1 MSKLATSALIF
12 ALGTTLAS
20 AHHEETQPGPPV
32 QMLASLPANSWPVT
46 DWYKQ
51 TVYDFS
57 DNKIGE
63 VVDMMLDHD
72 GKAAAIMIGV
82 GGFIGV
88 GEKDVAVPYNAVQ
101 FRKKDNKWYLHM
113 NSTKDALKNAPG
125 YKYDRNAMEWMPEN
139 ASATVGG
146 SNTPQPRGR

>member
-1 MSKLATSALIF
+1 MSKLVTSALIL

-20 AHHEETQPGPPV
+20 AHHEATEPGPAV
-32 QMLASLPANSWPVT
+32 QMISKLPANSWPVT

-51 TVYDFS
+51 SVYDSS

-63 VVDMMLDHD
+63 VVDMILDHD
-72 GKAAAIMIGV
+72 GKTVAIMIGV

-101 FRKKDNKWYLHM
+101 FKKKDNKWYLHM
-113 NSTKDALKNAPG
+113 NSTKDALKSAPG

-139 ASATVGG
+139 APSTTGAA
-146 SNTPQPRGR
+146 PRPNGK